1 MKHYELLKLVPGAD
15 PVEIQE
21 KLWRGYRKLG
31 DALDWLNHPV
41 VHRRCRQEDDFDLMI
56 MVRIEEEERIGELIV
71 EKDKVDPSLTR
82 IVCNEVAK
90 ESDLPEWLRS

>member
-41 VHRRCRQEDDFDLMI
+41 VYRSCRQEDDYDLM
-56 MVRIEEEERIGELIV
+56 VVIEVDKEELLNALM
-71 EKDKVDPSLTR
+71 DDP
-82 IVCNEVAK
+82 EVQKQEEAVK
-90 ESDLPEWLRS
+90 PFIHRRKIFNHY